1 MKVFYPA
8 LVTTAIFFG
17 AIVVN
22 LHERNYGTVLFMAL
36 LAIPAV
42 ILQVLLSQRN
52 YEILGY
58 ILILVPIILVYV
70 GYSLGIQKEELID
83 IPISQSP
90 TLSFSETFT
99 NKVPERIESKM
110 T

>member
-8 LVTTAIFFG
+8 LVTAAIFFA

-22 LHERNYGTVLFMAL
+22 LNERDYGNVLFISL
-36 LAIPAV
+36 LAIPSI
-42 ILQVLLSQRN
+42 ILQVFLTQKN
-52 YEILGY
+52 FDILAY

-70 GYSLGIQKEELID
+70 GYSIGIHNK
-83 IPISQSP
+83 
-90 TLSFSETFT
+90 ETFIVKQVAPVT
-99 NKVPERIESKM
+99 KVTERIEAKM

>member
-17 AIVVN
+17 AISVN

-36 LAIPAV
+36 LAIPSV
-42 ILQVLLSQRN
+42 ILQVLLSQKG
-52 YEILGY
+52 YEIVGY
-58 ILILVPIILVYV
+58 ILIIVPIILVYV
-70 GYSLGIQKEELID
+70 GYSLGIQKEQLID
-83 IPISQSP
+83 MPIVRKP
-90 TLSFSETFT
+90 TLPFSTINT
-99 NKVPERIESKM
+99 VPERIESEM